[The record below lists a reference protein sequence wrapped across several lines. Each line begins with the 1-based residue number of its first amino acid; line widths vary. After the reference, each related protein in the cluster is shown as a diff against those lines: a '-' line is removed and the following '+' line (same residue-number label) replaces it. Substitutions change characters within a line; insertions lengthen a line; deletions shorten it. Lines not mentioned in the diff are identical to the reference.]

1 MDTRLTVADCRTA
14 LYEEVDATDINSAAF
29 IPRLNEVC
37 ERFINSG
44 KWKGTVSK
52 VTLPVSTGF
61 VTLPRWYQSVLVMRY
76 QKAPFPIFSP
86 FYEFSDNGP
95 GEISDT
101 YHFPNVLIDLG
112 DGFPTQSDI
121 ATAGTLRVTITGAG
135 DATKV
140 IRLFG
145 EDADGNII
153 YDSSGNQGINITT
166 ANPTATTSV
175 VFSRVTGIQAPA
187 NMTLPWTLS
196 VVNGATVTQIGRYY
210 PSETRPCYRRYQ
222 TGQTSDPIQTLCN
235 LRFIPLVAE
244 TDYVRP
250 GNLSALRYGLKA
262 LAFERAGQLDMAG
275 PAFTTALTY
284 LNQEAKASRGGAA
297 GVPNLHFFG
306 VRGRSIPTVF

>member
-1 MDTRLTVADCRTA
+1 MDTRLTVADCRAA
-14 LYEEVDATDINSAAF
+14 LYEEVDATDINTAAF

-44 KWKGTVSK
+44 KWKGTVGK

-61 VTLPRWYQSVLVMRY
+61 VTLPRWWQSVLVMRY
-76 QKAPFPIFSP
+76 QEAPFPVFSP

-101 YHFPNVLIDLG
+101 YQFPGVLIDLG

-121 ATAGTLRVTITGAG
+121 ATAGTLRVTIGDAG
-135 DATKV
+135 DENKT

-145 EDADGNII
+145 EDADGDVI
-153 YDSSGNQGINITT
+153 YSAGNQGVNLTT
-166 ANPTATTSV
+166 ADPTADTSQ

-187 NMTLPWTLS
+187 NMQSPWTLS

-210 PSETRPCYRRYQ
+210 PGETRPSYRRYQ
-222 TGQTSDPIQTLCN
+222 TGQTSKAIQTLCN
-235 LRFIPLVAE
+235 RRFIPLVAE
-244 TDYVRP
+244 TDRVIP
-250 GNLSALRYGLKA
+250 GNLSALRYGLKS

-275 PAFTTALTY
+275 PAFTTALQY

-297 GVPNLHFFG
+297 GVPNLRFFG

>member
-1 MDTRLTVADCRTA
+1 MDTRLTGADCRTA

-101 YHFPNVLIDLG
+101 YHFPGVLIDLG
-112 DGFPTQSDI
+112 DGFCTQSDI
-121 ATAGTLRVTITGAG
+121 TTAGTLRVTITGAG
-135 DATKV
+135 DAAKV

-145 EDADGNII
+145 EDVDGNTI
-153 YDSSGNQGINITT
+153 YDTSGNQGINITT
-166 ANPTATTSV
+166 VNPSVTTSV

-210 PSETRPCYRRYQ
+210 PGESRPSYHRYQ
-222 TGQTSDPIQTLCN
+222 TGKTSDPIQTLCN

-297 GVPNLHFFG
+297 GIPNLHFFG